1 MSKTYKVGTRGSLLA
16 LTQCN
21 QIVKQLK
28 VLTGDHFD
36 LEIIKTQGD
45 QNTTIPL
52 WQMEGQNF
60 FTKELDQA
68 LIEKRVDL
76 VVHSYKDLGSIR
88 PEELELAAVTKRS
101 YPHDILLIKKETL
114 KNLKNLN
121 EFVVGTSSPRRIKNT
136 ANHLKKF
143 LPAAKDDLKVL
154 TENLRGNVNSRLAK
168 LKEGKYHAI
177 LLALAGLERLS
188 DSQEIKE
195 LLNDMTFMV
204 LPLTIFPTA
213 ASQGALAIEILKGNV
228 ELLNKV
234 RLVQDFQTLEEVQRE
249 RKAFNDYG
257 GGCHLAVGISVK
269 KIGENYIHLHEGE
282 LDNEKVSLSFLER
295 SNRISFPNGT
305 KSFVGMNDS
314 LIKKNPLIDGSPDQG
329 NFYVTSL
336 HCLDKFNKI
345 FNGGT
350 IWAAGAKTMQALVKE
365 GYWVNGCSD
374 SMGDAQLKSLKES
387 KFLSL
392 MMQDLKWKTLTSSTG
407 TSTIG
412 DIIPSYEH
420 KIIPPTDELRAIIE
434 AAETFYWTSFFQYQT
449 YLSFFPQIKDKN
461 HSCGLGKTY
470 MTFQEKNIKVT
481 PFLGPEEFYEQT
493 R

>member
-68 LIEKRVDL
+68 LIEKKVDL

-101 YPHDILLIKKETL
+101 FPQDILLIKKETL

-143 LPAAKDDLKVL
+143 LPAAKDDLRVL

-195 LLNDMTFMV
+195 LLNGMTFMV
-204 LPLTIFPTA
+204 LPLTVFPTA

-295 SNRISFPNGT
+295 SNRISFLNGT

-314 LIKKNPLIDGSPDQG
+314 LIKKNPLIDGSLDQG
-329 NFYVTSL
+329 NFYVTST
-336 HCLDKFNKI
+336 HCLNKFKKI

-412 DIIPSYEH
+412 DIVPSYKH

-434 AAETFYWTSFFQYQT
+434 ATETFYWTSFFQYQT
-449 YLSFFPQIKDKN
+449 YLSFFPQIKNKN
-461 HSCGLGKTY
+461 HCCGLGKTY
-470 MTFQEKNIKVT
+470 MAFQENNIKVT
-481 PFLGPEEFYEQT
+481 PFLGAEEFYEQT

>member
-1 MSKTYKVGTRGSLLA
+1 LSKTYKVGTRGSLLA
-16 LTQCN
+16 LTQCS

-68 LIEKRVDL
+68 LIEKKVDL
-76 VVHSYKDLGSIR
+76 VVHSYKDLGSVR

-101 YPHDILLIKKETL
+101 FPHDILLIKKETL
-114 KNLKNLN
+114 SNLKNLN

-136 ANHLKKF
+136 SNHLKNF
-143 LPAAKDDLKVL
+143 LPAAKKDLKIL

-177 LLALAGLERLS
+177 LLALAGLERLA

-195 LLNDMTFMV
+195 LLNGMTFMV
-204 LPLTIFPTA
+204 LPLSVFPTA

-234 RLVQDFQTLEEVQRE
+234 RKVQDFQTLEEVQRE

-269 KIGENYIHLHEGE
+269 KLGENYLHFHQGE
-282 LDNEKVSLSFLER
+282 LDNEKVSFGLLER
-295 SNRISFPNGT
+295 TQKNSHNWGP
-305 KSFVGMNDS
+305 KSFVGMNDP
-314 LIKKNPLIDGSPDQG
+314 LIKKNSIDTGSLIQG
-329 NFYVTSL
+329 NFYVTSP
-336 HCLDKFNKI
+336 HCLDKFKKI
-345 FNGGT
+345 FDGGT
-350 IWAAGAKTMQALVKE
+350 IWAAGAKTMQRLAKE
-365 GYWVNGCSD
+365 GYWVNGCAD
-374 SMGDAQLKSLKES
+374 SMGDSQLIELKKSKL
-387 KFLSL
+387 LSL
-392 MMQDLKWKTLTSSTG
+392 MMQDLKWKTLTSATG
-407 TSTIG
+407 TSSVG
-412 DIIPSYEH
+412 EVVPSYEH
-420 KIIPPTDELRAIIE
+420 VIIPPSDEYKRIIE
-434 AAETFYWTSFFQYQT
+434 TTDNFYWASFFQYQT
-449 YLSFFPQIKDKN
+449 YLNFFPQIKDKN
-461 HSCGLGKTY
+461 HCCGLGKTY
-470 MTFQEKNIKVT
+470 MTFQEKNIEVT